1 MCARCFLCRICHCE
15 GGDDC
20 PLIMPCRCT
29 GSLSFVHQGC
39 LNQWIKSSDTRC
51 CELCKFDFVMETKLK
66 PLRKVGMRTQT
77 AALLQPGGPLW
88 APVGSCGPM
97 WAPVGPCGLL
107 WAPVGPCGPLCTNP
121 TPLSSVL
128 QWEKLHMSKSE
139 RRKIF
144 SSVLFHLLA
153 IVCMMLPVYVLVK
166 RTAEEIRLGKN
177 GQYITLHF
185 FLTLTMHV
193 TVLTFRRHDMLT
205 SIT

>member
-1 MCARCFLCRICHCE
+1 MCVHDFLCRICHCE
-15 GGDDC
+15 GDDDC

-66 PLRKVGMRTQT
+66 PLRKVSTSGS
-77 AALLQPGGPLW
+77 AP
-88 APVGSCGPM
+88 PVGRGP
-97 WAPVGPCGLL
+97 ALS
-107 WAPVGPCGPLCTNP
+107 TP
-121 TPLSSVL
+121 TQRPLSSVL
-128 QWEKLHMSKSE
+128 QWEKLHMSTSE

-153 IVCMMLPVYVLVK
+153 IVCMMLPVYVLAK

-177 GQYITLHF
+177 GQYIPTDNLF
-185 FLTLTMHV
+185 FNYCFL
-193 TVLTFRRHDMLT
+193 F
-205 SIT
+205 

>member
-1 MCARCFLCRICHCE
+1 MSVHYFLCRICHCE
-15 GGDDC
+15 GDDDC

-51 CELCKFDFVMETKLK
+51 CELCKFDFVMEAKLK
-66 PLRKVGMRTQT
+66 PLRKVGTRTQT
-77 AALLQPGGPLW
+77 VALLQSGGP
-88 APVGSCGPM
+88 GTQY
-97 WAPVGPCGLL
+97 
-107 WAPVGPCGPLCTNP
+107 TNRAL
-121 TPLSSVL
+121 LSSVL
-128 QWEKLHMSKSE
+128 QWEKLHMSNSE

-177 GQYITLHF
+177 GQYIPSNNI
-185 FLTLTMHV
+185 FLMLPSTTMHV
-193 TVLTFRRHDMLT
+193 TALF
-205 SIT
+205 

>member
-1 MCARCFLCRICHCE
+1 MSVGEGDSTGTDRRARSSEAKGGRVCVCSRFLCRICHCE
-15 GGDDC
+15 GDDDC

-66 PLRKVGMRTQT
+66 PLHEVGTHARTNT
-77 AALLQPGGPLW
+77 PPPRRALG
-88 APVGSCGPM
+88 APTG
-97 WAPVGPCGLL
+97 
-107 WAPVGPCGPLCTNP
+107 TR
-121 TPLSSVL
+121 LSPVL

-153 IVCMMLPVYVLVK
+153 LFCMMLPVYVLVK

-177 GQYITLHF
+177 GQY
-185 FLTLTMHV
+185 
-193 TVLTFRRHDMLT
+193 T
-205 SIT
+205 STPTPLF